1 MAKIKIDTERCKGC
15 GLCVL
20 YCNKGQI
27 ESDKSLNKKGI
38 YPVKFT
44 DKGECTGCSFCA
56 IICPDLC
63 ITIYK

>member
-1 MAKIKIDTERCKGC
+1 MAKVKIDPEKCKGC

-20 YCNKGQI
+20 YCNKGLLKP
-27 ESDKSLNKKGI
+27 DKTLNKKGM
-38 YPVKFT
+38 YPVKFI
-44 DKGECTGCSFCA
+44 DNNECTGCSFCA